1 MSVETDYDITGR
13 WACLFP

>member
-1 MSVETDYDITGR
+1 MSVETDYNITGR